1 MILLEL
7 LLRLSVFQF
16 SLNLSKNI
24 CYDRPSLLANFDWYK
39 LQKNTSPQCSLLF
52 FNGISKFI
60 PCFILEELPYCY
72 TYHPCWDPLINI
84 LHYIIYLK
92 FALMPGSS
100 WQLSLTSAA
109 TVATPH
115 RLSNNPILWKKE
127 IFSVKFWMRLVHF
140 QYFRYWQQGKF

>member
-1 MILLEL
+1 MNFPWDWFLTLLEL
-7 LLRLSVFQF
+7 VKEYLWWPTNKSKSLFDTRCKRRLCPFRSYSAF
-16 SLNLSKNI
+16 STLSNGTSNCILCLNL
-24 CYDRPSLLANFDWYK
+24 
-39 LQKNTSPQCSLLF
+39 
-52 FNGISKFI
+52 
-60 PCFILEELPYCY
+60 EEFPYCY
-72 TYHPCWDPLINI
+72 TYHPCWDPLVNI

-127 IFSVKFWMRLVHF
+127 IFFVKFWMRLVHY
-140 QYFRYWQQGKF
+140 Q